1 MAGSSQ
7 HWNPLGC
14 PKHIFIFK
22 FIMHYGG
29 RIMDKLSQEIILIT
43 GIAVSFSVIAV
54 GVISL
59 FMVYRNRQLQS
70 IREKEKM
77 QSDFNQQLLQSQLEM
92 QEQTFNHISSEIH
105 DNVGQILSLAK
116 VQLNIICEQDKLDKE
131 ILTEAKESVTKAMT
145 DLRDIAKS
153 LNSDRV
159 QSMPLTE
166 ITKHELRR
174 ISRSG
179 IIETSFTTTGA
190 GKALSEQKKVIIFR
204 IIQEAIQNILKHAR
218 AKNIDVIFSYEPDH
232 LKIDITDN
240 GRGFS
245 KEILAAKDGLGLKN
259 IMNRASLIGGHAVVE
274 SVENKGTSITIITPY
289 G

>member
-1 MAGSSQ
+1 
-7 HWNPLGC
+7 
-14 PKHIFIFK
+14 
-22 FIMHYGG
+22 MHYGG